1 MPDAALHTGTI
12 VSIGYEGRTLDEF
25 VDVLRSNGVEVLVD
39 VRLTP
44 ISRKKG
50 FSKTALSAALQAAGI
65 EYRHEP
71 ALGNPKDNR
80 DAFRRGLAS
89 ARTRYVRHLSNGASS
104 NYEATVDSARTRRV
118 ALLCFERDHSQCHR
132 SCITERAQAE
142 HPALSVVRA

>member
-1 MPDAALHTGTI
+1 MPETALHTGTI

-25 VDVLRSNGVEVLVD
+25 VDLLRGHGVEVLVD

-50 FSKTALSAALQAAGI
+50 FSKSTLSAALEAAGI

-80 DAFRRGLAS
+80 DAFRRGLTS
-89 ARTRYVRHLSNGASS
+89 ARSRYVRHLSNGASS
-104 NYEATVDSARTRRV
+104 TYEATVDSARTRRV